1 MLGNC
6 RGSNRD
12 TDSLRAE
19 KNSNTTF
26 TKANMQFPTYIPDR
40 PAESDALGRG
50 PFAKSLAKA
59 LLSVSTGDGLVVGIE
74 GGWGSGKSTVIGFV
88 KRELPESGSDDSKPI
103 VVDFNPWMVSN
114 TGAMVDALVTQIA
127 AAINLDPTSSEK
139 AIKAGEK
146 LLGYVGLIKHL
157 KYLKYV
163 PGLGFAGNVAE
174 DVAAIAGR
182 VSDGAK
188 DAGDALG
195 DLKKLL
201 PTLDLAK
208 RKAEVV
214 EALRDL
220 GRPIVVIVDD
230 VDRLPAEEIRT
241 IVQAIKAVADFP
253 RTTYLLA
260 YDREV
265 VAAALGNGNE
275 ESGLSY
281 LEKIVQVAYP
291 IPPLFEYQLRNF
303 VEGQVKALLTSLT
316 IELRDYEASTYQKA
330 IGLLTRLV
338 RHPRDVV
345 RLMNRL
351 MLSLPSTRDEV
362 NATDVIVFE
371 ALSQRFPRVRDS
383 VHRHPTDFTGYA
395 FRGDSGFDDDDFD
408 WSDWAGLE
416 AERKSDKPSWAK
428 HLPEQEPERTAAT
441 KACAFLFPK
450 ASGKSEGV
458 PEDELHIGDPDRL
471 ARYFRMTSLESV
483 PEASEIHAKLSDPE
497 ALAEA
502 LANGGDAELVFLLE
516 WIYNYLPSCQTLDA
530 EGSAKALTDRALRCE
545 TAHSL
550 TSELA
555 ELFGKVLARLIR
567 KASADKRVP
576 CFQQVIS
583 GSPLSVSEKVL
594 LEAAAEQ
601 GKWIVRPEMAKAPE
615 AQLVSDGDAVDAA
628 IAAWSGKVRQS
639 FNAGTLFNEPRLHSV
654 LYRFAQLNFA
664 YEETYEAAKNICSTD
679 EGLERFLAPHHRGSP
694 FNTLDSFGLVEDA
707 ASLANR
713 IRDSVLKDEYS
724 WLADLISSS
733 DYVKAIGE
741 QSARLKGLRRGVE
754 GAPQR

>member
-1 MLGNC
+1 
-6 RGSNRD
+6 
-12 TDSLRAE
+12 
-19 KNSNTTF
+19 
-26 TKANMQFPTYIPDR
+26 
-40 PAESDALGRG
+40 
-50 PFAKSLAKA
+50 
-59 LLSVSTGDGLVVGIE
+59 
-74 GGWGSGKSTVIGFV
+74 
-88 KRELPESGSDDSKPI
+88 
-103 VVDFNPWMVSN
+103 
-114 TGAMVDALVTQIA
+114 
-127 AAINLDPTSSEK
+127 
-139 AIKAGEK
+139 
-146 LLGYVGLIKHL
+146 
-157 KYLKYV
+157 
-163 PGLGFAGNVAE
+163 
-174 DVAAIAGR
+174 
-182 VSDGAK
+182 
-188 DAGDALG
+188 LG

-214 EALRDL
+214 DALRDL

-303 VEGQVKALLTSLT
+303 VEGQVKALLTSLS
-316 IELRDYEASTYQKA
+316 IELHDYEASTYQKA
-330 IGLLTRLV
+330 LGLLTRLV

-345 RLMNRL
+345 RLVNRL
-351 MLSLPSTRDEV
+351 MLSLPSTRNEV
-362 NATDVIVFE
+362 NSTDVIVFE

-383 VHRHPTDFTGYA
+383 VHRHPTDFTGHA
-395 FRGDSGFDDDDFD
+395 FRGDSSFDDDDFD

-416 AERKSDKPSWAK
+416 AERTSDGPSWAK

-450 ASGKSEGV
+450 TSANSEGV
-458 PEDELHIGDPDRL
+458 PEDKLHIADPDRL

-483 PEASEIHAKLSDPE
+483 PEASEIHSKLSDPE

-516 WIYNYLPSCQTLDA
+516 WVYNYLPSCQKLDA
-530 EGSAKALTDRALRCE
+530 EGSATALTDRALRCE
-545 TAHSL
+545 AAYGL
-550 TSELA
+550 TSDLA
-555 ELFGKVLARLIR
+555 GLFGKVLARLIR
-567 KASADKRVP
+567 KATADKRVP
-576 CFQQVIS
+576 CFQQIIS

-601 GKWIVRPEMAKAPE
+601 GKWIVRREMVKPSE
-615 AQLVSDGDAVDAA
+615 AQLVSDGDAVDMA
-628 IAAWSGKVRQS
+628 IATWSEKVRQS
-639 FNAGTLFNEPRLHSV
+639 ADAGALSKEPRMHSI

-664 YEETYEAAKNICSTD
+664 YEEAYEAVKNICSTE
-679 EGLERFLAPHHRGSP
+679 EGLKRFLAPHQPDSP

-707 ASLANR
+707 SSLATR
-713 IRDSVLKDEYS
+713 IRGSALRDEYS

-733 DYVKAIGE
+733 DQAKAIGE
-741 QSARLKGLRRGVE
+741 QSARLKGLRRGGA
-754 GAPQR
+754 GAPLR